1 MSSTDDSSELNDA
14 QEMLRSLR
22 RIIRSTTI
30 HSRKLYKQHGLTIT
44 RLLCLR
50 AIDEVRNKEVTASM
64 VSREVQLS
72 PATVTGI
79 LDRME
84 RDGLVRRERSSKDR
98 RKVYLSITPAGQE
111 RLTYLPTT
119 LQDRFLDR
127 VLAMSLEKRHNLVDS
142 LHLLEELMEASSLE
156 ASPILIPGDVE
167 APPADT

>member
-1 MSSTDDSSELNDA
+1 MNDRNQSAGHGDA

-44 RLLCLR
+44 RLLCMR
-50 AIDEVRNKEVTASM
+50 AIEHAANREVTASM
-64 VSREVQLS
+64 ISRDVQLS

-79 LDRME
+79 LDRLE
-84 RDGLVRRERSSKDR
+84 RDGLVMRERSSKDR

-111 RLTYLPTT
+111 RLAYLPST
-119 LQDRFLDR
+119 LQDRFLER
-127 VLAMSLEKRHNLVDS
+127 VNAMDPLKQRTLLDS

-156 ASPILIPGDVE
+156 ASPILIPGDGYGHPV
-167 APPADT
+167 